1 MSQRGRPRNREGA
14 VRRGLSEPVWRSLIQ
29 DWDTEDEN
37 DEVDKEELHGDDV
50 DWVDDDVTSNNDEM
64 DESDQQQRN
73 IRVLGTRDPPR
84 PRDDDEDGVEADQS
98 DQETPR
104 RVRRDQRAIKTLADA
119 LNPDNYDMMQLPNVS
134 ERKEVTGI
142 LERKARNQPQ
152 IEINFKNWKRTNRG
166 RNPRYLNLFEF

>member
-50 DWVDDDVTSNNDEM
+50 DWIDDDVTSNNDKM

-104 RVRRDQRAIKTLADA
+104 RVR
-119 LNPDNYDMMQLPNVS
+119 S
-134 ERKEVTGI
+134 
-142 LERKARNQPQ
+142 LEGTREP
-152 IEINFKNWKRTNRG
+152 
-166 RNPRYLNLFEF
+166 